1 MTDTQKDIYANF
13 DAVYDAKIK
22 PKLQNMENF
31 RLECKRKQNIWGLIN
46 LAPLAISVLA
56 LYLAYKLEP
65 KYAYILIVSVP
76 LLVFGII
83 KLKQN
88 ELYFRKTIKEKLLI
102 PIFSL
107 FGKFKI
113 SQAEMISLKEIK
125 ANGLF
130 QDAIYKKDDDNI
142 AGTYKDIPVYLC
154 ETRLWHTES
163 KKNRNG
169 QNKIEQ
175 VDDFRGLILKIKMNK
190 NFEGSTVIRQR
201 PSYDYLVNIVKE
213 LQKKYPA
220 LISDKIIS
228 FLTSPMVRT
237 YGDLRV
243 KGVAVGFNSISIT
256 TKINPKPRK
265 LEKVTLED
273 VEFNNFFD
281 VFSDSQVESRYLLT
295 TSFME
300 RIKTIQAVFLALG
313 VNCVFK
319 DDYIYIFLNHCIN
332 MGSVTSGR
340 GLFEVGGMDY
350 TLLDKNIYKMV
361 FNQLVS
367 IFQLIQHFKLDQ
379 KIGL

>member
-1 MTDTQKDIYANF
+1 
-13 DAVYDAKIK
+13 
-22 PKLQNMENF
+22 
-31 RLECKRKQNIWGLIN
+31 
-46 LAPLAISVLA
+46 
-56 LYLAYKLEP
+56 
-65 KYAYILIVSVP
+65 
-76 LLVFGII
+76 
-83 KLKQN
+83 
-88 ELYFRKTIKEKLLI
+88 
-102 PIFSL
+102 
-107 FGKFKI
+107 
-113 SQAEMISLKEIK
+113 
-125 ANGLF
+125 
-130 QDAIYKKDDDNI
+130 
-142 AGTYKDIPVYLC
+142 
-154 ETRLWHTES
+154 
-163 KKNRNG
+163 
-169 QNKIEQ
+169 
-175 VDDFRGLILKIKMNK
+175 
-190 NFEGSTVIRQR
+190 
-201 PSYDYLVNIVKE
+201 
-213 LQKKYPA
+213 
-220 LISDKIIS
+220 
-228 FLTSPMVRT
+228 MVRT

>member
-31 RLECKRKQNIWGLIN
+31 RLECKRQHDIWGLI
-46 LAPLAISVLA
+46 AFITTGISILA
-56 LYLAYKLEP
+56 LYLAGKFANA
-65 KYAYILIVSVP
+65 YALILIVSVP
-76 LLVFGII
+76 VFVFGAT
-83 KLKQN
+83 KLKQT
-88 ELYFRKTIKEKLLI
+88 ELYFRKTIKENLLV

-107 FGKFKI
+107 FVKFKI
-113 SQAEMISLKEIK
+113 SQTEMISLKEIK
-125 ANGLF
+125 ENGLF
-130 QDAIYKKDDDNI
+130 HDARYKKDDDNI

-154 ETRLWHTES
+154 ETRLWHVKED
-163 KKNRNG
+163 RNG
-169 QNKIEQ
+169 KSKPEQIE
-175 VDDFRGLILKIKMNK
+175 DFNGLILKIKMNK
-190 NFEGSTVIRQR
+190 NFEGSTVVRQR

-237 YGDLRV
+237 YGNLRA
-243 KGVAVGFNSISIT
+243 KGVSIGLNSISIT

-281 VFSDSQVESRYLLT
+281 VFSDSQIESRYLLT

-332 MGSVTSGR
+332 IGSVTSGR
-340 GLFEVGGMDY
+340 GLFEVGGMNS

-379 KIGL
+379 KIGM

>member
-1 MTDTQKDIYANF
+1 
-13 DAVYDAKIK
+13 
-22 PKLQNMENF
+22 MENF

-46 LAPLAISVLA
+46 LAPLAISLLA

-65 KYAYILIVSVP
+65 KFAYILIVSVP
-76 LLVFGII
+76 
-83 KLKQN
+83 
-88 ELYFRKTIKEKLLI
+88 
-102 PIFSL
+102 
-107 FGKFKI
+107 
-113 SQAEMISLKEIK
+113 
-125 ANGLF
+125 
-130 QDAIYKKDDDNI
+130 
-142 AGTYKDIPVYLC
+142 
-154 ETRLWHTES
+154 
-163 KKNRNG
+163 
-169 QNKIEQ
+169 
-175 VDDFRGLILKIKMNK
+175 
-190 NFEGSTVIRQR
+190 
-201 PSYDYLVNIVKE
+201 
-213 LQKKYPA
+213 
-220 LISDKIIS
+220 IS

-237 YGDLRV
+237 FGDLRA